1 MAACT
6 QRMRLSVRPSVYLMF
21 AALLGTAA
29 CTAGRDL
36 PPLPADSASSGYQ
49 LGSGDQIRIITL
61 GEDQLTGDFRVSS
74 AGTVALPMIG
84 TVKAAGLDPSELA
97 EEITSDLTSRRLL
110 KMPSVSVEVTAYRP
124 IFVLGEVNKPGQ
136 YPYQPGMTFLTAVS
150 VAGGFTYRAV
160 EGYGSIVR
168 IVDGRSVEGKVQRVS
183 AVKPGDVVTVF
194 ERRF

>member
-1 MAACT
+1 MLAA
-6 QRMRLSVRPSVYLMF
+6 V
-21 AALLGTAA
+21 LGSAG
-29 CTAGRDL
+29 CTAGADL
-36 PPLPADSASSGYQ
+36 PPLPSDSAAANAYQ

-61 GEDQLTGDFRVSS
+61 GEDQLTGDFRISS

-84 TVKAAGLDPSELA
+84 TVTAAGLDPNELGQEIASEL
-97 EEITSDLTSRRLL
+97 TTRRLL

-168 IVDGRSVEGKVQRVS
+168 IVGGHSVEGKVQRVS